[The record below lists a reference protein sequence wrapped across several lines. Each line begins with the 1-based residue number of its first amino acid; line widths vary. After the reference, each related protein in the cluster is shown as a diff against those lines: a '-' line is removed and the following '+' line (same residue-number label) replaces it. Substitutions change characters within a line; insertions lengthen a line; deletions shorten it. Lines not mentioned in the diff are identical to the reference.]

1 MKFNKI
7 KLKKGRFLKPG
18 EADIYVD
25 GNYESYE
32 TIKNKYIWLND
43 NTQYGKSCH
52 GKAMFYDEVLS
63 TFNIQ
68 EFVKEQGINSVLD
81 IGTGKGDMCNML
93 KEKVCDNVYG
103 LDFAI
108 APREEYVKKGIK
120 FFQTDAHNIPLPD
133 KSIDLIVS
141 FDLLEHLHPDYLEKT
156 IDEMFRVGTKYMIHR
171 VGVGPSKSFFKHVGQ
186 LHTIQE
192 HPKFW
197 RDEVF
202 APHAKAVKYFKG
214 VKFLRTTLLVEI

>member
-7 KLKKGRFLKPG
+7 KLKKDSRLELG
-18 EADIYVD
+18 EDQTYLSGD
-25 GNYESYE
+25 HEDYE
-32 TIKNKYIWLND
+32 TIRNKYIWLND
-43 NTQYGKSCH
+43 NTKYGKACH
-52 GKAMFYDEVLS
+52 GKGLFYDKVIS
-63 TFNIQ
+63 VFNIQ

-108 APREEYVKKGIK
+108 APREEYVKKGIQ
-120 FFQTDAHNIPLPD
+120 FFQTGAHNIPLPD

-141 FDLLEHLHPDYLEKT
+141 FDLLEHLHPDYLEQT
-156 IDEMFRVGTKYMIHR
+156 IDEMFRVGAKYMIHKI
-171 VGVGPSKSFFKHVGQ
+171 GVGPSKSFFKHVGQ

-202 APHAKAVKYFKG
+202 APRAKAVKYFTG
-214 VKFLRTTLLVEI
+214 AKFLRTVILVEI